1 MAAMNFQ
8 QIRYFLTLCE
18 EQNFTRAAAR
28 CGVKQPTLTRA
39 IKELE
44 VELGGPLFVRS
55 WRATRLTSLG
65 TAVQPH
71 IAGVDRSATA
81 AKRAAV
87 DFLATS
93 SVLVFQSKK
102 KAVRKIVYGASI
114 AAAVLLAT
122 GGAGQPS
129 HAAPTRQPA
138 QTVGT
143 TDVYA
148 SDATIDVDALPRH
161 EFPTA
166 AETD

>member
-1 MAAMNFQ
+1 MNFQ
-8 QIRYFLTLCE
+8 HIRYFLALCE

-44 VELGGPLFVRS
+44 AEFGGPLFVRS

-65 TAVQPH
+65 AAVQPH
-71 IAGVDRSATA
+71 IAGIDRSTA
-81 AKRAAV
+81 AAKDAAA
-87 DFLATS
+87 DFHTKS
-93 SVLVFQSKK
+93 SVLTFPPKEK
-102 KAVRKIVYGASI
+102 PMRKIVYGASI
-114 AAAVLLAT
+114 AAGLLLAA
-122 GGAGQPS
+122 GGAVQLLQ
-129 HAAPTRQPA
+129 AAHSAQPA
-138 QTVGT
+138 QALRT

-148 SDATIDVDALPRH
+148 LEATIDIDALPRI